1 MVSDMMHLH
10 VSHFAQILSTIQ
22 KCNNKKKKNLKS
34 SSLEPA
40 QNFPI
45 KLVTGFPII
54 FNMPLQNPMAIAA
67 SLL

>member
-10 VSHFAQILSTIQ
+10 VSHFALFLPFKNVII
-22 KCNNKKKKNLKS
+22 KKKKFKS